1 KALSSV
7 ADITL
12 EEYHVRS
19 IGSGTDAFVEVTV
32 KLRRGHEVVE
42 VKSQQEDIIRASVDA
57 VMEGINLLI

>member
-1 KALSSV
+1 
-7 ADITL
+7 
-12 EEYHVRS
+12 
-19 IGSGTDAFVEVTV
+19 V